1 MRLAR
6 LSREWP
12 QRVVRGVRTAV
23 LLSVL
28 LGTTACGA
36 GTSTS
41 VDAASPPSATATP
54 SAPTETPTGRATA
67 DAATDETYVVFP
79 DGVPADGWSVTAAAR
94 RTDPETVDLLDDVPG
109 LEWSADYEDLRHEFE
124 RGPYIK
130 VAEYKRALGDMDS
143 ADLAVKIVGTIAGRP
158 AYWGTDPADP
168 DAETFVVFALSPD
181 RSVELTAVNVAVDD
195 LRRYAAALTPAT
207 ADAWVAAHQ
216 AVGVK

>member
-1 MRLAR
+1 MRWAR

-12 QRVVRGVRTAV
+12 QRVVRRVRTAALV
-23 LLSVL
+23 SVL

-41 VDAASPPSATATP
+41 VDATSPPSATAT
-54 SAPTETPTGRATA
+54 SAPTETPTAGATA
-67 DAATDETYVVFP
+67 DAATNETYLMFP
-79 DGVPADGWSVTAAAR
+79 AGVPADGWSVTAAAR
-94 RTDPETVDLLDDVPG
+94 RTDPESVDLLDDVPDV
-109 LEWSADYEDLRHEFE
+109 EWSADYEDLRHEFE
-124 RGPYIK
+124 RGPSIK
-130 VAEYKRALGDMDS
+130 VSEYKRALGDMGS

-168 DAETFVVFALSPD
+168 DAETFVVFALSPL

-216 AVGVK
+216 AVAVE